1 MSEGRITDKS
11 ALQAHY
17 GEPVKMAVVCELDH
31 LDDHHK
37 QFIRRSPFLCLSA
50 SGGDHQPS
58 VSPKGD
64 APGFVEIMDDR
75 TLLIPDR
82 VGNNKVETYRNVIDN
97 PKVACIFFVPGLR
110 ETLRLWGEAEIVRD
124 KEILERCKVRDRLP
138 EAALRIHV
146 TKAYFHCGKSLVR
159 SRLWDPEGQVAAGEF
174 PPFGQ
179 VIKDQAQVAESAEA
193 LQAGMDEL
201 YTEKLY

>member
-1 MSEGRITDKS
+1 MSEDRISDKTT
-11 ALQAHY
+11 LHEHY

-31 LDDHHK
+31 LDHHHK
-37 QFIRRSPFLCLSA
+37 QFIRRSPFLCLSG
-50 SGGDHQPS
+50 SGEDNQPS

-64 APGFVEIMDDR
+64 APGFVQILDDR

-82 VGNNKVETYRNVIDN
+82 VGNNKVETYRNIVDN
-97 PKVACIFFVPGLR
+97 PKIACIFFVPGLR
-110 ETLRLWGEAEIVRD
+110 ETLRLWGEAEILRD
-124 KEILERCKVRDRLP
+124 ADVLERCKVRDRPP
-138 EAALRIHV
+138 EAALRVHV

-159 SRLWDPEGQVAAGEF
+159 SKLWDPDGHVAPGEF

-179 VIKDQAQVAESAEA
+179 VIKDQARVGESVEA

-201 YTEKLY
+201 YSEKLY